1 MDLQLLLT
9 ELAEKQVSGNAQNIS
24 ISGVVYDPLRVRPGY
39 LYVAIN
45 IYTQLDKIEIPDG
58 HVGVSAAIKNGAT
71 AVVLERDQPV
81 PESIVKILVPDSRYA
96 LGRIATRFYQF
107 PSQDLN
113 LIAVTGT
120 NGKTTTTH
128 IVESI
133 FIQKFKV
140 GLIGTLYYKL
150 NGVIH
155 RSKDTTPEPPDL
167 QEILRKM
174 ADQQFEYCIMETSSH
189 GIEFHR
195 LVGCTFKVAVFTNLT
210 QDHLDFHKT
219 MENYLQAKLKLFGW
233 LLPEDYAVVN
243 IDDPAGSK
251 FVAATRAQVLSY
263 GLSGQAQVR
272 AADVQ
277 YHIKG
282 TDYHLITPKGEIDI
296 HTKLVGKFNVY
307 NALAAVGVALSQN
320 LDLATIKAGLE
331 ASIWV
336 SGRFELVEKGQ
347 PFAVVV
353 DYAHTPDGVENVL
366 SLAKSLR
373 PNRVITLFGCGGD
386 RDKEKRPIMGETAA
400 RYSDEIILT
409 ADNPRSEDP
418 LQIIEQIAAG
428 CALASVHKIPDR
440 GRAIRYAV
448 NMAQPGDIVMILGK
462 GHETT
467 QTLKERTIEFNDRQQ
482 AEEALAERLDLN
494 TKSAS

>member
-1 MDLQLLLT
+1 MELSILLNQVPD
-9 ELAEKQVSGNAQNIS
+9 KQIVGDPHGVEIR
-24 ISGVVYDPLRVRPGY
+24 GVVYDPLRVQPGFI
-39 LYVAIN
+39 YVAIS

-58 HVGVSAAIKNGAT
+58 HVGVAAAIDRGAV
-71 AVVLERDQPV
+71 AVMLERDQPV
-81 PESIVKILVPDSRYA
+81 PPHVVKVLVPDSRQA
-96 LGRIATRFYQF
+96 LGQISARFYQF
-107 PSQDLN
+107 PSNSLD

-133 FIQKFKV
+133 FIQKYKI
-140 GLIGTLYYKL
+140 GLIGTLYYKM

-155 RSKDTTPEPPDL
+155 KSKDTTPEPPDL

-174 ADQQFEYCIMETSSH
+174 ADEKYDYCIMETSSH

-195 LVGCTFKVAVFTNLT
+195 LTGCTFKTAVFTNLT

-219 MENYLQAKLKLFGW
+219 MESYLNAKLKLFRW
-233 LLPEDYAVVN
+233 LTPADHAVVN
-243 IDDPAGSK
+243 IDDPAGEK
-251 FVAATRAQVLSY
+251 FLAATRARTLTY
-263 GLSGQAQVR
+263 GLSERAQVR
-272 AADVQ
+272 AT
-277 YHIKG
+277 HIRYRING
-282 TDYHLITPKGEIDI
+282 TDYTLVTPDGEIEI
-296 HTKLVGKFNVY
+296 HTKLVGRFNVY
-307 NALAAVGVALSQN
+307 NALAAVGVALSQG
-320 LDLATIKAGLE
+320 LDLQTIRSGLE
-331 ASIWV
+331 ARIWV

-366 SLAKSLR
+366 SLAKSLN
-373 PNRVITLFGCGGD
+373 PNRVITVFGCGGD

-409 ADNPRSEDP
+409 SDNPRTEEP

-428 CALASVHKIPDR
+428 CSGASLHRVPDR
-440 GRAIRYAV
+440 GEAIRTAIR
-448 NMAQPGDIVMILGK
+448 MAQPGDIVMLLGK

-467 QTLKERTIEFNDRQQ
+467 QTLRDRTIDFNDRIQ
-482 AEEALAERLDLN
+482 AEKALDELPAL
-494 TKSAS
+494 